1 MGAVAGNPDFIVVGV
16 DGSDASEQALEWG
29 MHYAAERGLS
39 LVAVTGYVVPWTIFI
54 TPTYQEQDYARDA
67 QEMLDDCIARAREA
81 VPGVPVEARLVAE
94 RPQTAL
100 ILAAE
105 GAQLLVVGA
114 RGHGALPDVHLGSVA
129 NACVNHAPCPVLV
142 YRESAAGG

>member
-1 MGAVAGNPDFIVVGV
+1 MGFVVVGV
-16 DGSDASEQALEWG
+16 DGSDMSERALEWG
-29 MHYAAERGLS
+29 MRYAAERGS
-39 LVAVTGYVVPWTIFI
+39 SVVAVTGFVVPWTIYI

-67 QEMLDDCIARAREA
+67 QEMLDACIARARAA

-100 ILAAE
+100 VLAAT

-142 YRESAAGG
+142 FRESEVNA

>member
-1 MGAVAGNPDFIVVGV
+1 MGFVVVGV
-16 DGSDASEQALEWG
+16 DGSQMSEQALEWG
-29 MHYAAERGLS
+29 MRYAAERDLS
-39 LVAVTGYVVPWTIFI
+39 VVAVTGYVVPWTIYI

-67 QEMLDDCIARAREA
+67 QEMLDACLARARDA

-94 RPQTAL
+94 RPQLAL
-100 ILAAE
+100 VSAAE
-105 GAQLLVVGA
+105 GAQLLIVGA

-142 YRESAAGG
+142 YRE

>member
-1 MGAVAGNPDFIVVGV
+1 MGNTHFVVVGV
-16 DGSDASEQALEWG
+16 DGSEASERALEWG
-29 MHYAAERGLS
+29 MRYAAERGLA

-67 QEMLDDCIARAREA
+67 QVMLDSCIARAREA

-105 GAQLLVVGA
+105 GAQLLIVGA
-114 RGHGALPDVHLGSVA
+114 RGHGALPDVHVGSVA
-129 NACVNHAPCPVLV
+129 NACVNHSPCPVLV
-142 YRESAAGG
+142 HRESAAGG

>member
-1 MGAVAGNPDFIVVGV
+1 MGNTHFVVVGV
-16 DGSDASEQALEWG
+16 DGSEASERALEWG
-29 MHYAAERGLS
+29 MRYAAERGLA

-67 QEMLDDCIARAREA
+67 QVMLDSCIARAREA

-105 GAQLLVVGA
+105 GAQLLFVGA
-114 RGHGALPDVHLGSVA
+114 RGHGALPDVHVGSVA
-129 NACVNHAPCPVLV
+129 NACVNHSPCRVLV
-142 YRESAAGG
+142 HRESAAGG